1 MSEDL
6 KIENP
11 DNLNLRDGVVH
22 LVLSHSY
29 TVFLLAVI
37 LGIIFDILIPTSF
50 FGSYL
55 YQYIGFILIVLGSL
69 LIYWAQKTTNCTKKE
84 ELEGGKIIRDF
95 ARGPYKYSR
104 NPTHIG
110 LTATA
115 LGLGLAINSVFS
127 VIFILIAFFITKIIF
142 IKKEEALL
150 EKRYG
155 EDYCNYKKKVCTWI

>member
-1 MSEDL
+1 MDENLVEDKSEL
-6 KIENP
+6 SV
-11 DNLNLRDGVVH
+11 RDGVVH

-37 LGIIFDILIPTSF
+37 LGVIFDIFIPTSY
-50 FGSYL
+50 FGNYIF
-55 YQYIGFILIVLGSL
+55 QYVGLVLVILGSL

-84 ELEGGKIIRDF
+84 EIEKGVLIRDF

-110 LTATA
+110 LTIMA
-115 LGLGLAINSVFS
+115 LGLGLIINSVFS
-127 VIFILIAFFITKIIF
+127 VAFVVVAFLITKIF
-142 IKKEEALL
+142 FVKKEEELL

-155 EDYCNYKKKVCTWI
+155 DDYCNYKKKVCTWL

>member
-1 MSEDL
+1 MEENL
-6 KIENP
+6 KTEKEESSIG
-11 DNLNLRDGVVH
+11 DGIVH

-37 LGIIFDILIPTSF
+37 LGVIFDILIPTSY
-50 FGSYL
+50 FGNYIF
-55 YQYIGFILIVLGSL
+55 QYVGVTLIVLGSL

-84 ELEGGKIIRDF
+84 ELEKGIVIRDF

-110 LTATA
+110 LTVMA
-115 LGLGLAINSVFS
+115 LGFGFTINSVFS
-127 VIFILIAFFITKIIF
+127 VAFVIVAFLITKVVF
-142 IKKEEALL
+142 IKKEEAIL

>member
-1 MSEDL
+1 MEENL
-6 KIENP
+6 KNEKV
-11 DNLNLRDGVVH
+11 DGSIGDGIVH

-37 LGIIFDILIPTSF
+37 LGVIFDVLVPTSF
-50 FGSYL
+50 FASYL
-55 YQYIGFILIVLGSL
+55 FQYIGVGFIVLGSI
-69 LIYWAQKTTNCTKKE
+69 LIYWAQRTTNCTKKE
-84 ELEGGKIIRDF
+84 ELEKGQLVRDF

-110 LTATA
+110 IAIMT
-115 LGLGLAINSVFS
+115 LGLGLIINSIFS
-127 VIFILIAFFITKIIF
+127 IIFVIVAFLITKNIF

-155 EDYCNYKKKVCTWI
+155 DDYCNYKKKVCTWL